1 LFYLL
6 SSLNELEEKT
16 QKLQSLIRQERQL
29 SDNEA
34 KKRDELNTAFK
45 TLISEYRELKNKRDE
60 AIQRA
65 KELRDKKEAVYQELQ
80 KFHSELKGREAELS
94 AVINID
100 RQVQR
105 IKEALERAE
114 WDYQTRSMSSTAA
127 KNLEKEIE
135 ELEQK
140 LAAIQKKQ
148 EGYKATFEL
157 KRQYDEKLKV
167 FRELKEQF
175 RKTISELD
183 ELRSKSAAKLGEAKR
198 IKAEADQRHQKY
210 IEHAN
215 EVIKL
220 QAELNALRMQMQET
234 RRDTRQRS
242 QYEQRDKTNRLITE
256 KVTKAKEKLNKG
268 EKLNFEEWQALL
280 LGEEL
285 AQR

>member
-1 LFYLL
+1 ML

>member
-1 LFYLL
+1 LL

>member
-1 LFYLL
+1 ML

-29 SDNEA
+29 ADNEA

-60 AIQRA
+60 AIQKA

-80 KFHSELKGREAELS
+80 KFHSELKGKESELS

-100 RQVQR
+100 RQAQR
-105 IKEALERAE
+105 TREALERAE

-135 ELEQK
+135 ELEQR

-157 KRQYDEKLKV
+157 KKQYDEKLKV

-198 IKAEADQRHQKY
+198 IKTEADQRHQKY

-234 RRDTRQRS
+234 RRDTRQRT
-242 QYEQRDKTNRLITE
+242 QHEQRDKTSRLITE